1 MDQITKEA
9 RLMKAAPDE
18 GEMALIN
25 AQALRELGA
34 EEVFTFRLAAC
45 NNQVDRDL
53 EKFSDGA
60 LEGLAEK
67 FVGRPVLMDHC
78 WSAGS
83 QTARVYAAGVEPMP
97 ETEGGKQLVL
107 RCYMPRLRG
116 NEDTIAAIEGG
127 LLRECSV
134 GVSVRRAVCS
144 ICGTDWTQH
153 WCEHNKGQMYDEGM
167 CIIIL
172 DEAVDAY
179 EVSLLPVPAQPE
191 AGVVKRYGGPEGPG
205 SDPTGGAPS
214 QIGNPDGAWQD
225 EALLE
230 LEKMRI

>member
-1 MDQITKEA
+1 
-9 RLMKAAPDE
+9 
-18 GEMALIN
+18 
-25 AQALRELGA
+25 
-34 EEVFTFRLAAC
+34 
-45 NNQVDRDL
+45 
-53 EKFSDGA
+53 
-60 LEGLAEK
+60 
-67 FVGRPVLMDHC
+67 
-78 WSAGS
+78 
-83 QTARVYAAGVEPMP
+83 MP

-205 SDPTGGAPS
+205 SDPTGGAPG

>member
-1 MDQITKEA
+1 MDQITKAA

-18 GEMALIN
+18 GEMALVN

-153 WCEHNKGQMYDEGM
+153 WCAHNKGQPYGEGM

-172 DEAVDAY
+172 DEAADAY
-179 EVSLLPVPAQPE
+179 EVSLLPVPAQPA
-191 AGVVKRYGGPEGPG
+191 AGVVKSKRYGGPEGPE
-205 SDPTGGAPS
+205 SDPTGGAPGHNIS
-214 QIGNPDGAWQD
+214 WQD

-230 LEKMRI
+230 LEKLRF

>member
-1 MDQITKEA
+1 MDQITKAA

-18 GEMALIN
+18 GEMALVN

-45 NNQVDRDL
+45 NNQVARDL

-67 FVGRPVLMDHC
+67 FGGRPGLMDHC
-78 WSAGS
+78 CAAGS

-153 WCEHNKGQMYDEGM
+153 WCEHNKGQQYGEGM

-172 DEAVDAY
+172 DEAADAY
-179 EVSLLPVPAQPE
+179 EVSLLPVPAQPA
-191 AGVVKRYGGPEGPG
+191 AGVVKSKRYGGPEGPE
-205 SDPTGGAPS
+205 SDPTGGAPGHNIS
-214 QIGNPDGAWQD
+214 WQD

-230 LEKMRI
+230 LEKLRF

>member
-1 MDQITKEA
+1 M
-9 RLMKAAPDE
+9 
-18 GEMALIN
+18 
-25 AQALRELGA
+25 
-34 EEVFTFRLAAC
+34 
-45 NNQVDRDL
+45 
-53 EKFSDGA
+53 
-60 LEGLAEK
+60 
-67 FVGRPVLMDHC
+67 
-78 WSAGS
+78 
-83 QTARVYAAGVEPMP
+83 
-97 ETEGGKQLVL
+97 
-107 RCYMPRLRG
+107 
-116 NEDTIAAIEGG
+116 
-127 LLRECSV
+127 

-205 SDPTGGAPS
+205 SDPTGGAPG

>member
-1 MDQITKEA
+1 MDQITKAA

-18 GEMALIN
+18 GEMALVN

-134 GVSVRRAVCS
+134 VVSVRRAVCS

-153 WCEHNKGQMYDEGM
+153 WCEHNKGQQYGEGM

-172 DEAVDAY
+172 DEAADAY
-179 EVSLLPVPAQPE
+179 EVSLLPVPAQPA
-191 AGVVKRYGGPEGPG
+191 AGVVKSKRYGGPEGPE
-205 SDPTGGAPS
+205 SDPTGGAPGHNIS
-214 QIGNPDGAWQD
+214 WQD

-230 LEKMRI
+230 LEKLRF

>member
-1 MDQITKEA
+1 MDQIMKQA

-18 GEMALIN
+18 GEMALVN

-53 EKFSDGA
+53 ERFSDAA

-144 ICGTDWTQH
+144 ICRTDWTQH
-153 WCEHNKGQMYDEGM
+153 WCEHNKGQIYDEGM

-191 AGVVKRYGGPEGPG
+191 AGVVKRYGGPEGPER
-205 SDPTGGAPS
+205 DPTGGAPGHNIS
-214 QIGNPDGAWQD
+214 WQD

-230 LEKMRI
+230 LEKMRF

>member
-1 MDQITKEA
+1 MDQSTKAA

-18 GEMALIN
+18 GEMALVN

-153 WCEHNKGQMYDEGM
+153 WCEHNKGQQYGEGM

-172 DEAVDAY
+172 DEAADAY
-179 EVSLLPVPAQPE
+179 EVSLLPVPAQPA
-191 AGVVKRYGGPEGPG
+191 AGVVKSKRYGGPEGPE
-205 SDPTGGAPS
+205 SDPTGGAPGHNIS
-214 QIGNPDGAWQD
+214 WQD

-230 LEKMRI
+230 LEKLRF

>member
-1 MDQITKEA
+1 MDQITKAA

-18 GEMALIN
+18 GEMALVN

-153 WCEHNKGQMYDEGM
+153 WCEHNKGQIYDEGM
-167 CIIIL
+167 CITIL
-172 DEAVDAY
+172 DEAVD
-179 EVSLLPVPAQPE
+179 VF
-191 AGVVKRYGGPEGPG
+191 
-205 SDPTGGAPS
+205 GAV
-214 QIGNPDGAWQD
+214 A
-225 EALLE
+225 EF
-230 LEKMRI
+230 

>member
-1 MDQITKEA
+1 MDQITKAA

-179 EVSLLPVPAQPE
+179 EVSLLPVPAQPG
-191 AGVVKRYGGPEGPG
+191 AGIVKSKRYGGQESPEDAG
-205 SDPTGGAPS
+205 D
-214 QIGNPDGAWQD
+214 D
-225 EALLE
+225 EVFQLAAARQE
-230 LEKMRI
+230 QQTP

>member
-1 MDQITKEA
+1 M
-9 RLMKAAPDE
+9 
-18 GEMALIN
+18 
-25 AQALRELGA
+25 
-34 EEVFTFRLAAC
+34 
-45 NNQVDRDL
+45 
-53 EKFSDGA
+53 
-60 LEGLAEK
+60 
-67 FVGRPVLMDHC
+67 GRPVLMDHC

-153 WCEHNKGQMYDEGM
+153 WCEHNKGQQYGEGM

-172 DEAVDAY
+172 DEAADAY
-179 EVSLLPVPAQPE
+179 EVSLLPVPAQPA
-191 AGVVKRYGGPEGPG
+191 AGVVKSKRYGGPEGPE
-205 SDPTGGAPS
+205 SDPTGGAPGHNIS
-214 QIGNPDGAWQD
+214 WQD

-230 LEKMRI
+230 LEKLRF

>member
-1 MDQITKEA
+1 MDQITKAA
-9 RLMKAAPDE
+9 RLMKSAPDE

-153 WCEHNKGQMYDEGM
+153 WCEHNKGQQYGEGM

-172 DEAVDAY
+172 DEAADAY
-179 EVSLLPVPAQPE
+179 EVSLLPVPAQPA
-191 AGVVKRYGGPEGPG
+191 AGVVKSKRYGGPEGPE
-205 SDPTGGAPS
+205 SDPTGGAPGHNIS
-214 QIGNPDGAWQD
+214 WQD

-230 LEKMRI
+230 LEKLRF

>member
-1 MDQITKEA
+1 MDQITKAA

-18 GEMALIN
+18 GEMALVN

-153 WCEHNKGQMYDEGM
+153 WCEHNKGQQYGEGM

-172 DEAVDAY
+172 DEAADAY
-179 EVSLLPVPAQPE
+179 EVSLLPVPAQPA
-191 AGVVKRYGGPEGPG
+191 AGVDKSKRYGGPEGPE
-205 SDPTGGAPS
+205 SDPTGGAPGHNIS
-214 QIGNPDGAWQD
+214 WQD

-230 LEKMRI
+230 LEKLRF

>member
-1 MDQITKEA
+1 MDQITKAA

-18 GEMALIN
+18 GEMALVN

-67 FVGRPVLMDHC
+67 FVGRPVLMDHF

-83 QTARVYAAGVEPMP
+83 QTARVYAAVVEPMP

-153 WCEHNKGQMYDEGM
+153 WCEHNKGQQYGEGM

-172 DEAVDAY
+172 DEAADAY
-179 EVSLLPVPAQPE
+179 EVSLLPVPAQPA
-191 AGVVKRYGGPEGPG
+191 AGVVKSKRYGGPEGPE
-205 SDPTGGAPS
+205 SDPTGGAPGHNIS
-214 QIGNPDGAWQD
+214 WQD

-230 LEKMRI
+230 LEKLRF

>member
-1 MDQITKEA
+1 MDQITKAA

-18 GEMALIN
+18 GEMALVN
-25 AQALRELGA
+25 TQALRELGA

-153 WCEHNKGQMYDEGM
+153 WCEHNKGQQYGEGM

-172 DEAVDAY
+172 DEAADAY
-179 EVSLLPVPAQPE
+179 EVSLLPVPAQPA
-191 AGVVKRYGGPEGPG
+191 AGVVKSKRYGGPEGPE
-205 SDPTGGAPS
+205 SDPTGGAPGHNIS
-214 QIGNPDGAWQD
+214 WQD

-230 LEKMRI
+230 LEKLRF